1 MTDFLKSIQDYF
13 QTVNWTTLLIVC
25 GLVVLIFIIKQPLV
39 SLILKLAFTS
49 LRHKTPERYNE
60 IKEKLARLLG
70 YVLFL
75 SLLLIALPY
84 VSLNDVTFSLIQKVL
99 TTVLLMIAYFTLYR
113 ALMIAVNWR
122 FQTQA
127 KRKPDKINLSARN
140 FLISGIR
147 VVLIIIAAIS
157 ILSPW
162 VGSLS
167 GLIAGLGISSLAV
180 ALAAQES
187 LSNFFG
193 SISIM
198 LDKPFDVGDFI
209 TLSDNQM
216 GTVEHVGLRSTRIRQ
231 LSGSMVTIPNS
242 KLALEVINNET
253 KRSQRRINFTVGL
266 EYRTPDEKLTAFVK
280 AVETLLFQDDDVI
293 DDSIKVWFDAFAESS
308 LTIGIIYRVN
318 ISDYYQM
325 LTVKERINHGILQ
338 AAKTTGV
345 QMAFPSVSVYNAN
358 PNP

>member
-1 MTDFLKSIQDYF
+1 MAEFFSNIQTYF
-13 QTVNWTTLLIVC
+13 QSVDLTALLIVV

-39 SLILKLAFTS
+39 TLILRLAFTTM
-49 LRHKTPERYNE
+49 RRKTPERYE
-60 IKEKLARLLG
+60 ELRDKLARLLG

-75 SLLLIALPY
+75 SLVLIVLPY
-84 VSLNDVTFSLIQKVL
+84 LSLNEVTFNLIQKILASGLMVL
-99 TTVLLMIAYFTLYR
+99 AYFTLYR
-113 ALMIAVNWR
+113 ALMLAVNWR
-122 FQTQA
+122 FETIA

-140 FLISGIR
+140 FIISGIR
-147 VVLIIIAAIS
+147 VVVIILAAVS

-209 TLSDNQM
+209 VLSDDLM
-216 GTVEHVGLRSTRIRQ
+216 GSVEHVGLRSTRIRK
-231 LSGSMVTIPNS
+231 LTGSMVTIPNS
-242 KLALEVINNET
+242 KLATDVINNET

-266 EYRTPDEKLTAFVK
+266 EYRTPDEKLSAFVQ
-280 AVETLLFQDDDVI
+280 AVDALLRNDPDVL

-308 LTIGIIYRVN
+308 LNVGVIYRVA
-318 ISDYYQM
+318 IADYNQM
-325 LTVKERINHGILQ
+325 LTVKERINHGILL
-338 AAKTTGV
+338 AAKSTGV
-345 QMAFPSVSVYNAN
+345 SMAFPSVSVYNAN
-358 PNP
+358 ANP

>member
-1 MTDFLKSIQDYF
+1 MAEIYKSIQDYF
-13 QTVNWTTLLIVC
+13 QAVNWTTLLIVC

-49 LRHKTPERYNE
+49 LRHKAPERYTE
-60 IKEKLARLLG
+60 LKEKLARLLG

-84 VSLNDVTFSLIQKVL
+84 VSLPDVTFSLIQKIL
-99 TTVLLMIAYFTLYR
+99 ATILMMLAYFTLYR

-157 ILSPW
+157 VLSPW

-193 SISIM
+193 SISLM

-209 TLSDNQM
+209 TLSDSQM

-231 LSGSMVTIPNS
+231 LSGSLVSIPNS
-242 KLALEVINNET
+242 KLAVEVINNET

-266 EYRTPDEKLTAFVK
+266 EYRTPDDKLTAFVK
-280 AVETLLFQDDDVI
+280 AVETLLFQDDDVM

-308 LTIGIIYRVN
+308 LTVGVIYRVN

-325 LTVKERINHGILQ
+325 LTVKERINHGVLL
-338 AAKTTGV
+338 AAKQTGV
-345 QMAFPSVSVYNAN
+345 SMAFPSVSVYNAN